1 MQHCNDS
8 SATLESVGC
17 SCPNVQLFFGDFI
30 LLLFP
35 TVFTVAYSFDF
46 FSIVILEID
55 LPAAL
60 CTFHCTFHQKESLL
74 FPSMALILP
83 PGIDNATFQNIL
95 NELSEIVGEANVSR
109 DGLSGSLEGP
119 HGQHTYGDA
128 YVLQPANGREP
139 SAAVRPRLVSE
150 VQDIV
155 RLANKYKFPLWT
167 VSRGKNL
174 G

>member
-1 MQHCNDS
+1 VQHCNDS

-17 SCPNVQLFFGDFI
+17 SCPNVQLFFGYFI
-30 LLLFP
+30 LPLFP
-35 TVFTVAYSFDF
+35 TVFTVAYSLDF
-46 FSIVILEID
+46 FSIAILEID
-55 LPAAL
+55 QPAAL
-60 CTFHCTFHQKESLL
+60 CTFQQKESPF

-83 PGIDNATFQNIL
+83 PGINNATFQNIL
-95 NELSEIVGEANVSR
+95 DELSEIVGEANVSR